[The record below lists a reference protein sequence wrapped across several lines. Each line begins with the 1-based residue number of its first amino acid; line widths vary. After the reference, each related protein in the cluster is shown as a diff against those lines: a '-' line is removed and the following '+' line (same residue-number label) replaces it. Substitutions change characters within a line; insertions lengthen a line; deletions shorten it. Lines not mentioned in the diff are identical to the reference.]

1 MKKSIIY
8 ILVGLTIALSSFVV
22 GYYVGK
28 NTADAPITVEGF
40 VTTAPATTSP
50 GSASAEERLNINT
63 ATAEQLQA
71 LPGIGPVTAA
81 NIVSFREQYGPFLS
95 VEELLDVDNI
105 GPKTLA
111 DIIDLITV
119 DGSSKLPTDVPT
131 DKVNINTATAEQLQ
145 TLKYIGQAKADAI
158 IAYRTEHGPFLSIED
173 LLKVDGIGEKTLNA
187 IRDFITV

>member
-8 ILVGLTIALSSFVV
+8 ILVGLTIAFSSFVV
-22 GYYVGK
+22 GYYVGR

-50 GSASAEERLNINT
+50 DSASAEGRLNINT

-71 LPGIGPVTAA
+71 LPGIGPVTAE

-119 DGSSKLPTDVPT
+119 DGSSELPADLPT

-158 IAYRTEHGPFLSIED
+158 IAYRTKHGPFLSIED
-173 LLKVDGIGEKTLNA
+173 LLKVDGIGEKTLNE